1 MLFSGMGDG
10 VGFVAEE
17 WNTRKATIVARATI
31 AAASASRPPVLPRP
45 VIEVR
50 IACKLALSSRAPA
63 GRAAGS
69 IANIDVSKVI
79 NRRGTRAALSWSIGN
94 GFDRRAA

>member
-1 MLFSGMGDG
+1 MLFSGIGAG
-10 VGFVAEE
+10 VSFVADE

-31 AAASASRPPVLPRP
+31 ATASASRPAVLPRP
-45 VIEVR
+45 VIEAR
-50 IACKLALSSRAPA
+50 IACKLALRSGAPA

-94 GFDRRAA
+94 GLDRRAS